1 MPLRLLEIT
10 VAADQADELDELL
23 AEREVPIHSEAD
35 APDGR
40 HVVRL
45 VIPMEKTEALT
56 DALTD
61 SFGASEDYGVL
72 IMTVEAVLP
81 VPEEP
86 EAEEEEAADD
96 DEEKLPSNRVSRE
109 ELYEDVST
117 AARLSPV
124 YLATVGL
131 STVVAA
137 AGLMRGDVAVIIGA
151 MVIAP
156 LLGPT
161 VAFALGLTLGDL
173 SLSRLAAKTSSA
185 GVAVAFGL
193 SVVVG
198 LLLTVDPEVGELAA
212 RTEVGLGDV
221 AIAMAAG
228 SAGSLAYT
236 TGLPT
241 AIIGVMVAVALLPP
255 LVAAGLLTGAGYPEL
270 AAGSAVLTLVNF
282 TCISLAAVATF
293 LVRRV
298 RPRTWWETEKAKKAT
313 RMAVIS
319 WLVLLGVLV
328 VLILLL
334 D

>member
-10 VAADQADELDELL
+10 VAADDAADLDGLL
-23 AEREVPIHSEAD
+23 DEREVAVHSEAD

-40 HVVRL
+40 HVVRV
-45 VIPMEKTEALT
+45 VIPMDETEALT
-56 DALTD
+56 DELTD
-61 SFGASEDYGVL
+61 RFGKSDRYGVL
-72 IMTVEAVLP
+72 IMSVEAMLP

-86 EAEEEEAADD
+86 DEQPEEADEEED
-96 DEEKLPSNRVSRE
+96 KLPANRVSRE

-117 AARLSPV
+117 AAQLSPV

-173 SLSRLAAKTSSA
+173 SLSRLAAKTSA
-185 GVAVAFGL
+185 AAVAVAFAL
-193 SVVVG
+193 SVATG
-198 LLLTVDPEVGELAA
+198 MFLPVDPEVGELAA
-212 RTEVGLGDV
+212 RTQVGLGDV

-255 LVAAGLLTGAGYPEL
+255 LVAAGLLLGAGHPEL
-270 AAGSAVLTLVNF
+270 AAGSAVLTMVNF

-298 RPRTWWETEKAKKAT
+298 RPRTWWETEKAKRAT
-313 RMAVIS
+313 RLAVLS
-319 WLVLLGVLV
+319 WLFLLAVLV
-328 VLILLL
+328 TLIFVL